1 MKKST
6 KVISG
11 LLAGVAIVGGLAT
24 AGYFVAKD
32 VKASIENSSANVQ
45 EDVKWLE
52 AYACD
57 EEAGQEGSLFLNK
70 MVVLI
75 GEKNILVTFG
85 QEKDVQ
91 ITCYNEYQTSNYNLN
106 TFEHY
111 IINSTTVSDN
121 TKTLNIYFA
130 EAGIDSAMDVTISG
144 EKLEFGDA
152 VLDKIEIPQFIDY
165 DGKLYQDPAYYVS
178 FLKDVGAL
186 ADKYEDVS
194 FESYKYVDSKSTLV
208 AACPNLFNK
217 SVELT
222 GYAVLPGGTCNNYR
236 LLIEGFCEPD
246 QSYPNLIFANAV
258 ESALAFDWKQLNVS
272 LSISNYNSLAFK
284 GFVEADLER
293 EINESAFNEISDLV
307 FNSGENYCIFKNKKL
322 YVFAA
327 HSDSGTIIV
336 DKINSYYH
344 VTKFVKSGL
353 MYNFSLVDRLGDNVC
368 SNIVIRKA
376 GSSIQF
382 TFENNLYSKIN
393 AEIDPGYNF

>member
-6 KVISG
+6 KVICG

-45 EDVKWLE
+45 EDAKWLE

-57 EEAGQEGSLFLNK
+57 EEAGQEGSLYLNK

-75 GEKNILVTFG
+75 GEENILVTFG
-85 QEKDVQ
+85 QEKDGQ

-165 DGKLYQDPAYYVS
+165 DGRTLHCDEYYTE
-178 FLKDVGAL
+178 FLKNAGAL
-186 ADKYEDVS
+186 ASKYERVTFRS
-194 FESYKYVDSKSTLV
+194 MKYVDNSDIFSSDIFKNS
-208 AACPNLFNK
+208 A
-217 SVELT
+217 ELT
-222 GYAVLPGGTCNNYR
+222 GYAVMPDGSCYDY
-236 LLIEGFCEPD
+236 LLKINGFCESD
-246 QSYPNLIFANAV
+246 LTDADYCF
-258 ESALAFDWKQLNVS
+258 ALAIENAAVFDWKQLNVP
-272 LSISNYNSLAFK
+272 LGLSNYNSLAFK
-284 GFVEADLER
+284 GFVDADLER
-293 EINESAFNEISDLV
+293 EINESAFNEISDSV

-322 YVFAA
+322 YVFTG

-336 DKINSYYH
+336 DKINSYYY

-353 MYNFSLVDRLGDNVC
+353 MYNFSLADRLGDNFC

-382 TFENNLYSKIN
+382 NFDNKLYSKIN
-393 AEIDPGYNF
+393 AEIDPSFNF

>member
-6 KVISG
+6 KVIGG

-57 EEAGQEGSLFLNK
+57 EDLGQEGSLTMNK
-70 MVVLI
+70 ILFLI
-75 GEKNILVTFG
+75 GQDRVLMTYG
-85 QEKDVQ
+85 QDKDNK
-91 ITCYNEYQTSNYNLN
+91 ITCFNEYQLTKFNNNAFDSFDLLAYEKGKLIKIAYDYSDVDGNVYNNLAIN
-106 TFEHY
+106 VVNDSFEFADC
-111 IINSTTVSDN
+111 VL
-121 TKTLNIYFA
+121 TK
-130 EAGIDSAMDVTISG
+130 V
-144 EKLEFGDA
+144 
-152 VLDKIEIPQFIDY
+152 EIPDFIDY
-165 DGKLYQDPAYYVS
+165 DGRMWHSDEYYVE
-178 FLKDVGAL
+178 FLKNAGAL
-186 ADKYEDVS
+186 ASKYERVTFRS
-194 FESYKYVDSKSTLV
+194 MKYVDNSDMFSSDLFKKS
-208 AACPNLFNK
+208 A
-217 SVELT
+217 ELT
-222 GYAVLPGGTCNNYR
+222 GYAVMPDGSCYDY
-236 LLIEGFCEPD
+236 LLTINGFCE
-246 QSYPNLIFANAV
+246 SNLTDADYCFASAIENAAV
-258 ESALAFDWKQLNVS
+258 FDWKQLNVS
-272 LSISNYNSLAFK
+272 LSISNYNALAFK

-293 EINESAFNEISDLV
+293 EINESAFNEISDSV

-322 YVFAA
+322 YVITG

-353 MYNFSLVDRLGDNVC
+353 MYNFSLCDRLGNNYC

-382 TFENNLYSKIN
+382 NFDNKLYSKIN
-393 AEIDPGYNF
+393 AEIDPNFNF

>member
-11 LLAGVAIVGGLAT
+11 VLAGVAIVGGLAT

-57 EEAGQEGSLFLNK
+57 EDLGQEGSLTMNKILFLVGQDRVLMTYGQDKDNK
-70 MVVLI
+70 
-75 GEKNILVTFG
+75 
-85 QEKDVQ
+85 
-91 ITCYNEYQTSNYNLN
+91 ITCFNEYDLTKFNNNAFDSFDLLSYEKGKLIKIAYDYSNVDGNVYNNLAIN
-106 TFEHY
+106 VVNDSFEF
-111 IINSTTVSDN
+111 VDCVL
-121 TKTLNIYFA
+121 TK
-130 EAGIDSAMDVTISG
+130 V
-144 EKLEFGDA
+144 
-152 VLDKIEIPQFIDY
+152 EIPDFIDY
-165 DGKLYQDPAYYVS
+165 DGRTWHSDEYYVE
-178 FLKDVGAL
+178 FLKNAGAL
-186 ADKYEDVS
+186 ASKYERVTFRS
-194 FESYKYVDSKSTLV
+194 VKYVENSDIFSSDLFKKS
-208 AACPNLFNK
+208 A
-217 SVELT
+217 ELT
-222 GYAVLPGGTCNNYR
+222 GYAVMPDGSCYDY
-236 LLIEGFCEPD
+236 LLKINGFCESD
-246 QSYPNLIFANAV
+246 LSDADYCFASAIENAEV
-258 ESALAFDWKQLNVS
+258 FDWKQLEIT
-272 LSISNYNSLAFK
+272 LPIKNYNFLAFK

-293 EINESAFNEISDLV
+293 EINESAFNEISNSV

-322 YVFAA
+322 YVLTG

-353 MYNFSLVDRLGDNVC
+353 MYNFSLSDRLGDNFC

-382 TFENNLYSKIN
+382 TFNNNLYSKIN
-393 AEIDPGYNF
+393 AEIDPGFNF

>member
-6 KVISG
+6 KVICG

-45 EDVKWLE
+45 EDAKWLE

-57 EEAGQEGSLFLNK
+57 EEAGQEGSLYLNK

-75 GEKNILVTFG
+75 GEENILVTFG
-85 QEKDVQ
+85 QEKDGQ

-165 DGKLYQDPAYYVS
+165 DGRTLHSDEYYTE
-178 FLKDVGAL
+178 FLKNAGAL
-186 ADKYEDVS
+186 ASKYERVTFRS
-194 FESYKYVDSKSTLV
+194 MKYVDYSDIFSSDIFKNS
-208 AACPNLFNK
+208 A
-217 SVELT
+217 ELT
-222 GYAVLPGGTCNNYR
+222 GYAVMPDGSCYDY
-236 LLIEGFCEPD
+236 LLKINGFCESD
-246 QSYPNLIFANAV
+246 LTDADYCF
-258 ESALAFDWKQLNVS
+258 ALAIENAAVFDWKQLNVP
-272 LSISNYNSLAFK
+272 LGLSNYNSLAFK
-284 GFVEADLER
+284 GFVDADLER
-293 EINESAFNEISDLV
+293 EINESAFNEISDSV

-322 YVFAA
+322 YVFTG

-336 DKINSYYH
+336 DKINSYYY

-353 MYNFSLVDRLGDNVC
+353 MYNFSLADRLGDNFC

-382 TFENNLYSKIN
+382 NFDNNLYSKIN
-393 AEIDPGYNF
+393 AEIDPSFNF